1 MGRLGTSVAKVFPAK
16 ITDGQT
22 RIIDHQSFGHV
33 MFTFQEELSLT
44 LPIFFLPLSPLM
56 IEEFFYFQSR

>member
-1 MGRLGTSVAKVFPAK
+1 MGRLGTTVAKVFPAK
-16 ITDGQT
+16 TTDGQT

-44 LPIFFLPLSPLM
+44 LHFRLFFLPLSPFITELPN
-56 IEEFFYFQSR
+56 